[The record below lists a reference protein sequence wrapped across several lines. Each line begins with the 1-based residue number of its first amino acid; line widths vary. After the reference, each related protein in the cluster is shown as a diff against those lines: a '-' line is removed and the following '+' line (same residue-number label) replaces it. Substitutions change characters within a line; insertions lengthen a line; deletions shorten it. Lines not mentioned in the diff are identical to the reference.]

1 MQVFIALARDALGN
15 PPLIA
20 LKFYNGLILLALS
33 CAMKWQPLEGAYA
46 VFQLQGF
53 VEGFSMES
61 WYYAAV
67 TFPTAL
73 GLLCTRPSS
82 RMSRYALL
90 GASFVYV
97 SLAIAFGFSRSF
109 TGTATYSVLCLVA
122 LTASAHTPSI

>member
-1 MQVFIALARDALGN
+1 MRIFIALARDALGN

-20 LKFYNGLILLALS
+20 IKFYNGLILLALS
-33 CAMKWQPLEGAYA
+33 CAMKWQPLEGAYE
-46 VFQLQGF
+46 VFRLQGF

-61 WYYAAV
+61 WYYAGV
-67 TFPTAL
+67 TLPTGL
-73 GLLCTRPSS
+73 GLLSTHPSS

-109 TGTATYSVLCLVA
+109 TGTATYGILCLVA
-122 LTASAHTPSI
+122 ITASAHTPSS